1 MSNAN
6 EVVARMSSKGD
17 HVDGGG
23 AEGHPPEVA
32 DATSAGTMP
41 TGGDAGDSNGA
52 DGGDAGDSNG
62 ADGGDAGDGITDGNA
77 SAWSRAADPEGDD
90 PERLEIDGPVEG
102 A

>member
-52 DGGDAGDSNG
+52 DGGDAGD
-62 ADGGDAGDGITDGNA
+62 GITDGNA